1 MSNFYGANATKLLVN
16 NPPQKCGIG
25 EANGVLR
32 MLYDEYDFSAIIAT
46 TDALYMGSLIP
57 KGARILDVV
66 VKCTDLGTT
75 GDINVGWAASAELA
89 AGVAVE
95 AASATGFFAALD
107 VNIAENGYGLVENSF
122 GSNAGLLKKF
132 AAAVQ
137 MVVVPSEITTAT
149 SGKIQIAVT
158 YVID

>member
-1 MSNFYGANATKLLVN
+1 MSNFYGVNATKLLVN

-25 EANGVLR
+25 EANGVLK
-32 MLYDEYDFSAIIAT
+32 MLYDEYDFSAIIDT

-66 VKCTDLGTT
+66 VKSADLGST
-75 GDINVGWAASAELA
+75 GDINVGWLASAELS

-95 AASATGFFAALD
+95 AADPDGFFAALD
-107 VNIAENGYGLVENSF
+107 VNAAANGYGLVESSF
-122 GSNAGLLKKF
+122 GNNAGLLKKF

-137 MVVVPSEITTAT
+137 MVIVPSEITTAT
-149 SGKIQIAVT
+149 SGKIQVAVT